1 VGGFVFNPYYKRLFF
16 CYISIYAVL
25 VTEVLLLN
33 VIHSIFLISK
43 VESYFTSAIGATFDL
58 RWWKQ

>member
-1 VGGFVFNPYYKRLFF
+1 M
-16 CYISIYAVL
+16 A
-25 VTEVLLLN
+25 TAVLLLN